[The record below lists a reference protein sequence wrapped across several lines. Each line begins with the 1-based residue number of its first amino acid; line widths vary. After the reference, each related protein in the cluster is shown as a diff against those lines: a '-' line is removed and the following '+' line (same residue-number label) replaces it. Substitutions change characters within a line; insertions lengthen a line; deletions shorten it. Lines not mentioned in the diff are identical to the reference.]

1 VPVVRF
7 RLVAL
12 DLDGTLLDP
21 AGELRPA
28 VRRAVRRVVASGVRV
43 VVCTGRRLRTAQP
56 YLEALGLP
64 GPAVL
69 QNGVVVKEARDGRT
83 VHHRY
88 LDASLYADALGALR
102 ELRERGELGP
112 PLVYV
117 DHYPLPLDIVSEP
130 LDRAHPF
137 QREYLGDNRRVT
149 RYVDS
154 LEPPPSHALVMVSCM
169 AERERL
175 LRARECVA
183 SAIGAR
189 VRTHLLANLSY
200 RGHILEIV
208 AAQAGKWPALRRLA
222 ASAGIAAAEILAVGD
237 DENDV
242 EMLREAGCGVAM
254 GNAADSVRSA
264 ADRVTAS
271 NAEDGAA
278 RVLEELVPA

>member
-1 VPVVRF
+1 MSIGRF

-28 VRRAVRRVVASGVRV
+28 VRRAVRRVAERGVRV
-43 VVCTGRRLRTAQP
+43 VVCTGRRLRTAQAH
-56 YLEALGLP
+56 LDALDLP

-69 QNGVVVKEARDGRT
+69 QNGVVVKEARGGRT
-83 VHHRY
+83 LAHRY
-88 LDASLYADALGALR
+88 LDASVYADALAALR
-102 ELRERGELGP
+102 GLRELGP

-117 DHYPLPLDIVSEP
+117 DDHPLPLDIVTEP
-130 LDRAHPF
+130 AERAHPY
-137 QREYLGDNRRVT
+137 QREYLGDNGPVT
-149 RYVDS
+149 RTVGS
-154 LEPPPSHALVMVSCM
+154 IERPPSRAVVMLSCM

-175 LRARECVA
+175 LRARELVT
-183 SAIGAR
+183 SAVGESA
-189 VRTHLLANLSY
+189 RTHLLANRGY

-208 AAQAGKWPALRRLA
+208 SAEAGKWPALRRLA
-222 ASAGIAAAEILAVGD
+222 ESWGVAPAEILAVGD

-242 EMLREAGCGVAM
+242 EMLRESGCGVAM
-254 GNAADSVRSA
+254 GNAAGPVRSA

-278 RVLEELVPA
+278 RILEELAWS